1 MLLASRWDAGWV
13 TSGILL
19 RYFPSGPAKVEKQHL
34 SMSVVGIQALLSSNN
49 MMPAG
54 LRLMLFDDDENY

>member
-1 MLLASRWDAGWV
+1 MLAALLA
-13 TSGILL
+13 GILL

-49 MMPAG
+49 MMPVG
-54 LRLMLFDDDENY
+54 LCYLMMMMISDGSGT